1 MTALYDVESRHKA
14 TAKNISVTNVREFYL
29 WEVSCDL
36 GGGRWNEI
44 PLETLSHHKLKH
56 QSIDLLIRTQE
67 PSRKFCKLNAS
78 IEVLWINKCLLQL
91 TAIDFIN
98 EISTTFPFRNQIEID
113 W

>member
-44 PLETLSHHKLKH
+44 PLETFPS
-56 QSIDLLIRTQE
+56 QVETSID
-67 PSRKFCKLNAS
+67 
-78 IEVLWINKCLLQL
+78 W
-91 TAIDFIN
+91 FIN
-98 EISTTFPFRNQIEID
+98 QNAKAFEKILQTSCFDRSFVN
-113 W
+113 